1 MDRVNAQKKRR
12 LRRVGAACPE
22 WVEGRG
28 ISGLR
33 AQASSAVGASAST
46 VPHGGRER
54 WGGTDPCRRKACR
67 GSRRPRRWRTSS
79 AVLGLQTR
87 ARTWRTGGG
96 RRGRC
101 RRLPHRGPLR
111 RAGAAARLARRARAH
126 RGPHPSSHSPC
137 RSSTSNSPPATLLF
151 PSARSGAGRGARGP
165 DGSSSGGE
173 ALRMPAA
180 GEAKLRIS

>member
-54 WGGTDPCRRKACR
+54 WGGTDPCRE
-67 GSRRPRRWRTSS
+67 GLSRLEETEALEDLFSS
-79 AVLGLQTR
+79 
-87 ARTWRTGGG
+87 
-96 RRGRC
+96 
-101 RRLPHRGPLR
+101 
-111 RAGAAARLARRARAH
+111 AGAADEGEDVADRWWTTRAMPAASS
-126 RGPHPSSHSPC
+126 PWPSTPGWGGG
-137 RSSTSNSPPATLLF
+137 TTGAP
-151 PSARSGAGRGARGP
+151 RSGASRP
-165 DGSSSGGE
+165 S
-173 ALRMPAA
+173 PF
-180 GEAKLRIS
+180 